1 MKIRILRQTMAG
13 GCVVRVGEVIETSL
27 DDAKFLIG
35 IGKAEQVIEE
45 PVAKALVEEPVKS
58 TPTPSKRRKTSD
70 NS

>member
-1 MKIRILRQTMAG
+1 MAG
-13 GCVVRVGEVIETSL
+13 GCVVRVGEVFEASL

-35 IGKAEQVIEE
+35 IGKAEQVI
-45 PVAKALVEEPVKS
+45 KAPVEEPVKS